1 MLVTMG
7 IENIKRLW
15 ILFVNDPNFQSDTTL
30 FLNWI
35 NKQRTHTIS
44 KIVNYQ
50 RNKYTYEL
58 FIFSEEEKKFLFESF
73 LCNPDEVNAAQ
84 ISVALVKCFQKYFRL
99 INISHQF
106 MLGHKNKIK
115 VLHFS
120 KLVGMDA
127 LWKMAL
133 FSQNEKAK
141 EIASELLVSL
151 HLKFDNQ
158 TAKIEHK
165 QAVIN

>member
-1 MLVTMG
+1 
-7 IENIKRLW
+7 
-15 ILFVNDPNFQSDTTL
+15 
-30 FLNWI
+30 
-35 NKQRTHTIS
+35 
-44 KIVNYQ
+44 
-50 RNKYTYEL
+50 
-58 FIFSEEEKKFLFESF
+58 
-73 LCNPDEVNAAQ
+73 
-84 ISVALVKCFQKYFRL
+84 
-99 INISHQF
+99 

-151 HLKFDNQ
+151 HLKFDN
-158 TAKIEHK
+158 
-165 QAVIN
+165 